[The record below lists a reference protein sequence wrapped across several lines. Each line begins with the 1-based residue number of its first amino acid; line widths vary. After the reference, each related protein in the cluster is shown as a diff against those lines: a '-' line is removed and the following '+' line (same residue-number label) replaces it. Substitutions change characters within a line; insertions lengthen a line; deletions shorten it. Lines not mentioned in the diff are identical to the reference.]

1 LGSNGTLVLSAA
13 NKALTARPADR
24 CTNRCTES
32 AERLD
37 ELARVIALVA
47 RLPGTDD
54 DRARLLARA
63 TELLG
68 E

>member
-1 LGSNGTLVLSAA
+1 MKPPAECLEAPE
-13 NKALTARPADR
+13 NKGDSTPPAER
-24 CTNRCTES
+24 CTAGCTES

-54 DRARLLARA
+54 ERSGLLARA
-63 TELLG
+63 VELLG

>member
-1 LGSNGTLVLSAA
+1 
-13 NKALTARPADR
+13 
-24 CTNRCTES
+24 
-32 AERLD
+32 
-37 ELARVIALVA
+37 VA

-63 TELLG
+63 VEMLG

>member
-1 LGSNGTLVLSAA
+1 MKPSGECLEAPE
-13 NKALTARPADR
+13 NKGDSTPPAER
-24 CTNRCTES
+24 CTAGCTKS